1 MQKIKVL
8 IVDDHAIMRD
18 GIRALLALTT
28 DIEVVGEAANGREA
42 LEMVKQLMPDVILM
56 DIAMPILGGMEA
68 THRICKEYPQAK
80 VLALT
85 QYDNK
90 ESVLSIID
98 AGACG
103 FISKIAPSELAPAI
117 RHVYNGDFFLS
128 PSVAKFVVEDYRF
141 KSAQHDKDDPYN
153 ELTDREKDVIKLVA
167 EGHSTQEIADMLVI
181 SSKTADGHKRNVMDK
196 LGFSNRT
203 DLIKYAIRR
212 GIIEL

>member
-18 GIRALLALTT
+18 GIKALLALAD
-28 DIEVVGEAANGREA
+28 DIDVVGEAADGREA
-42 LEMVKQLMPDVILM
+42 LEKVRQLIPDVILM

-68 THRICKEYPQAK
+68 TQRICKDYPQAK
-80 VLALT
+80 VIALT
-85 QYDNK
+85 QHDNK
-90 ESVLSIID
+90 ETVLSIIE

-103 FISKIAPSELAPAI
+103 FISKIAPSDLAPSI

-141 KSAQHDKDDPYN
+141 KSAQKRKNDSYAD
-153 ELTDREKDVIKLVA
+153 LTDREKDVLKLVA
-167 EGHSTQEIADMLVI
+167 EGYSTQEIADMLVI
-181 SSKTADGHKRNVMDK
+181 SPKTADGHKRNVMDK
-196 LGFSNRT
+196 LGLSNRT

>member
-18 GIRALLALTT
+18 GIKALLALAEN
-28 DIEVVGEAANGREA
+28 IEVVGEAADGREA
-42 LEMVKQLMPDVILM
+42 LEKVKQLFPDVILM

-68 THRICKEYPQAK
+68 TRRICKEYPKAK

-85 QYDNK
+85 QHDNK
-90 ESVLSIID
+90 ESVLSMIE

-103 FISKIAPSELAPAI
+103 FISKIAPSDLAPAI
-117 RHVYNGDFFLS
+117 RHIYNGDFFLS

-141 KSAQHDKDDPYN
+141 KSAQKKDDPYS
-153 ELTDREKDVIKLVA
+153 ELTDREKDVLKLVA
-167 EGHSTQEIADMLVI
+167 EGYSTQEIADMLVI
-181 SSKTADGHKRNVMDK
+181 SPKTADGHKRNVMDK
-196 LGFSNRT
+196 LGLSNRT

>member
-18 GIRALLALTT
+18 GIKALLALAE
-28 DIEVVGEAANGREA
+28 DIEVIGEASNGREA
-42 LEMVKQLMPDVILM
+42 LDSVRQLVPDVILM
-56 DIAMPILGGMEA
+56 DIAMPILDGMEA
-68 THRICKEYPQAK
+68 TRRICKEHPQMK
-80 VLALT
+80 VIALT
-85 QYDNK
+85 QHDNK
-90 ESVLSIID
+90 ESVLSIIE

-103 FISKIAPSELAPAI
+103 FISKIAPSDLGPAI

-141 KSAQHDKDDPYN
+141 KSAQRKGDDPYFD
-153 ELTDREKDVIKLVA
+153 LTDREKDVLKLMA
-167 EGHSTQEIADMLVI
+167 EGYPTQEIADMLVI
-181 SSKTADGHKRNVMDK
+181 SPKTADGHKRNVMDK
-196 LGFSNRT
+196 LGLSNRT

>member
-18 GIRALLALTT
+18 GIKALLALAS
-28 DIEVVGEAANGREA
+28 DIEVVGEAADGREA
-42 LEMVKQLMPDVILM
+42 MEKVKQLVPDVVLM
-56 DIAMPILGGMEA
+56 DIAMPVLGGIEA
-68 THRICKEYPQAK
+68 TQRIYKEYPQIK

-85 QYDNK
+85 QHDNK
-90 ESVLSIID
+90 ESVLSIIE

-103 FISKIAPSELAPAI
+103 FISKITPSDLAPAI

-141 KSAQHDKDDPYN
+141 KSAQRKKDDPYT
-153 ELTDREKDVIKLVA
+153 ELTDRERDVLKLVA
-167 EGHSTQEIADMLVI
+167 EGYSTQEIADMLVI
-181 SSKTADGHKRNVMDK
+181 SPKTADGHKRNVMDK
-196 LGFSNRT
+196 LGLSNRT

>member
-18 GIRALLALTT
+18 GIKALLALA
-28 DIEVVGEAANGREA
+28 DDMEVVGEAADGREA
-42 LEMVKQLMPDVILM
+42 LDKVKQLVPDVILM

-68 THRICKEYPQAK
+68 TQRICKDYPQAK
-80 VLALT
+80 VIALT
-85 QYDNK
+85 QHDNK
-90 ESVLSIID
+90 ESVLSIIE

-103 FISKIAPSELAPAI
+103 FISKIAPSDLAPAI

-141 KSAQHDKDDPYN
+141 KSAQRKKDDPYAD
-153 ELTDREKDVIKLVA
+153 LTDREKDVLKLVA
-167 EGHSTQEIADMLVI
+167 EGYSTQDIADMLVI
-181 SSKTADGHKRNVMDK
+181 SPKTADGHKRNVMDK
-196 LGFSNRT
+196 LGLSNRT